1 MGLIKLFKDIK
12 KEKEE
17 IKKEFEKEF
26 NDGRGV
32 KSE

>member
-1 MGLIKLFKDIK
+1 MGLIKLLKDKK

>member
-12 KEKEE
+12 KEKKE